1 MMHLAQF
8 DLTRHDK
15 DGGQSVFINV
25 AEVESVKEVHIEKT
39 VIYMKSGEV
48 LMVKGK
54 ANDVVLKIMK
64 GNGPGSSI
72 S

>member
-1 MMHLAQF
+1 MMHLVQF

-25 AEVESVKEVHIEKT
+25 AEVESVKEIHVERT

-48 LMVKGK
+48 ITVKEK

-64 GNGPGSSI
+64 ANGPGSSI

>member
-1 MMHLAQF
+1 MMHLVQF

-15 DGGQSVFINV
+15 DGGQSVFVNV
-25 AEVESVKEVHIEKT
+25 AEVESIKEVHIERT

-48 LMVKGK
+48 IGVKEK
-54 ANDVVLKIMK
+54 ANDVVLKIMQA
-64 GNGPGSSI
+64 NGPGSSI

>member
-25 AEVESVKEVHIEKT
+25 AEVESIKEVHVERT

-48 LMVKGK
+48 ITVKEK

-64 GNGPGSSI
+64 GNGAGSSI

>member
-8 DLTRHDK
+8 VLHRNDK
-15 DGGQSVFINV
+15 DGGQNVFVNV
-25 AEVESVKEVHIEKT
+25 AEIESVKEIHVAKT

-48 LMVKGK
+48 IMVKEK
-54 ANDVVLKIMK
+54 ADDVVIKIMK

-72 S
+72 F